1 MLEKEIDNTRGNR
14 TVKKILSYI
23 TNNNTKTQRE
33 GERGEKRE
41 RGRGRGGREKRE
53 REYRSGYSSLQ

>member
-23 TNNNTKTQRE
+23 TNNNTKTER
-33 GERGEKRE
+33 ERGERE
-41 RGRGRGGREKRE
+41 RGKIGVVTA
-53 REYRSGYSSLQ
+53 